1 MEMFEE
7 YKKRMESPEYA
18 EETRKWIEEYFG
30 EMEKRKEQVSSK
42 EYIDWLY
49 DFVIKNNGAND
60 ESALYTYEGTDA
72 ENGKLLSCFMSYV
85 QKLAKEQR
93 VTIVPDEECSFPS
106 EVLAVKI
113 KDKYFEVFTM
123 YGQGSFTSVNLL
135 EKEPDFAYV
144 RLPL

>member
-1 MEMFEE
+1 MHVEENLME
-7 YKKRMESPEYA
+7 YMESPEGK
-18 EETRKWIEEYFG
+18 EQTRKWIEEYFG
-30 EMEKRKEQVSSK
+30 EIEKKKEQVSSK

-60 ESALYTYEGTDA
+60 ESALYTYEGDDA
-72 ENGKLLSCFMSYV
+72 ENGKLLSYFMSYI
-85 QKLAKEQR
+85 QELAKEQR

-106 EVLAVKI
+106 EMLTVKI

-135 EKEPDFAYV
+135 EKEPNYAFV
-144 RLPL
+144 RII